1 MLSTVHRL
9 RHTWV
14 TFWKQEPFGQ
24 PGNAFH
30 IHVHTYIRIHSCT
43 YQNFTA
49 PAWSPFSEPFAV
61 TIARLKKSI
70 EHAFC
75 GLLTQP
81 LDAIAEY
88 FGEDVAFYFAWLAF
102 YTKWLVAP
110 ALLGIIC
117 FAFQLHAG
125 RLDHW
130 ICLPYSIFV
139 MVRNVMDIFYFHL
152 FSCTFMCISSS
163 PNILCVCMFVWT

>member
-1 MLSTVHRL
+1 M
-9 RHTWV
+9 
-14 TFWKQEPFGQ
+14 
-24 PGNAFH
+24 
-30 IHVHTYIRIHSCT
+30 
-43 YQNFTA
+43 
-49 PAWSPFSEPFAV
+49 
-61 TIARLKKSI
+61 

-110 ALLGIIC
+110 ALLGIVC

-139 MVRNVMDIFYFHL
+139 MVRNVTDIFYVHL
-152 FSCTFMCISSS
+152 FSNAFMRLSSSS
-163 PNILCVCMFVWT
+163 PNIMYVFLVTNLPSKNMTINQNIEEMV